1 MNSARSTIIAFAAAA
16 GLALPLS
23 AQTAFGV
30 DARGNP
36 IAPVPIDTT
45 GMFQAKAA
53 SVGPNLFIS
62 GQPTAKALTWLH
74 DQGVTT
80 VINLRTEP
88 EMTRL
93 APFVEEATLQ
103 ELGMT
108 YVHIPVRGTTEQPY
122 SPQALKTFSDAL
134 AGAHGKVLLHCTI
147 AWRASHMWAA
157 YLIQEKHAP
166 VETALA
172 LTRSINLMDK
182 MHGMELPVELFLGR
196 TLPELHK

>member
-1 MNSARSTIIAFAAAA
+1 MNSIRRMFIACAAAA
-16 GLALPLS
+16 ALALPLS
-23 AQTAFGV
+23 AQNAFGV
-30 DARGNP
+30 DAKGLA

-45 GMFQAKAA
+45 GMFQAKAV

-62 GQPTAKALTWLH
+62 GQPTAKALKWLH

-93 APFVEEATLQ
+93 APFVEEATLK

-108 YVHIPVRGTTEQPY
+108 YVHIPLRGTKEQPY
-122 SPQALKTFSDAL
+122 SPQALKTFADAL
-134 AGAHGKVLLHCTI
+134 AAAHGKVLLHCTI

-157 YLIQEKHAP
+157 YLIQEKHVP

-172 LTRSINLMDK
+172 LTRSINLMDD
-182 MHGMELPVELFLGR
+182 MHGMELPVEMFLGR
-196 TLPELHK
+196 LLPELHK